1 MGRRPVQPAAQ
12 EGFPDKL
19 ESIGLVS
26 KVGHSQT
33 PTPGL
38 LLKIQLPETL
48 LSLFLPCNNSRQAG
62 RKGWG
67 AGRIKSCLLPPHQGF
82 PEQLCLYG
90 QDIWSRH
97 TVKTLR
103 EGGPCAQSSLLPPSR
118 NVCLRGQESKAPP
131 LRGPVHPT
139 IGAPTLLAGLGP
151 RSRAERS
158 GASSSQCP

>member
-1 MGRRPVQPAAQ
+1 MNHYSLLNSHHDIFPFNFKEAELFACNQQVSGSPKQSLFSPVQLICRHQGQVMGRRPVQPAAQ

-90 QDIWSRH
+90 QDIR
-97 TVKTLR
+97 
-103 EGGPCAQSSLLPPSR
+103 
-118 NVCLRGQESKAPP
+118 
-131 LRGPVHPT
+131 
-139 IGAPTLLAGLGP
+139 
-151 RSRAERS
+151 
-158 GASSSQCP
+158 